1 MESYENFVISA
12 VSYAWNLRPQKQVSE
27 DRSPHDTI
35 IQQQLTEI
43 HTINGFQQA
52 VDVLQ

>member
-27 DRSPHDTI
+27 DRSPPWYTGAP
-35 IQQQLTEI
+35 TV
-43 HTINGFQQA
+43 F
-52 VDVLQ
+52 

>member
-27 DRSPHDTI
+27 DRSPHDTSCI
-35 IQQQLTEI
+35 HSFIQDDFILFYYTCK
-43 HTINGFQQA
+43 T
-52 VDVLQ
+52 V